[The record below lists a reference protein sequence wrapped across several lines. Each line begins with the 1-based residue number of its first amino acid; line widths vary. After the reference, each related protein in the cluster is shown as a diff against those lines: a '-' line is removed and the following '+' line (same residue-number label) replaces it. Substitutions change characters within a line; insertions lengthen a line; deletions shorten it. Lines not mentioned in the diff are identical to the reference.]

1 MSYTSSSRLLAFLH
15 QASQLCCRNYWD
27 IALILLVAWTVVVL
41 PIRAAFAPD
50 YYKDLEIN
58 HNLFQQLEVG
68 LLDFKG
74 TVQVHHRARGLPLP
88 DPRVLVRPVA
98 QPLQPS
104 RCSCCKAGTEG
115 LSALKAGFSGCN
127 FE

>member
-1 MSYTSSSRLLAFLH
+1 MSEPPSSSLLAVLH
-15 QASQLCCRNYWD
+15 SAGQLQCRNYWD

-68 LLDFKG
+68 LLDPRGMFRFSTAPHRG
-74 TVQVHHRARGLPLP
+74 VQGC
-88 DPRVLVRPVA
+88 
-98 QPLQPS
+98 
-104 RCSCCKAGTEG
+104 RCSTLG
-115 LSALKAGFSGCN
+115 S
-127 FE
+127 